1 MSNVIKLYPKNAA
14 ENIDNVLEQAVGQYD
29 DAIIIGWSKDGVL
42 CARSSSGL
50 KASEILWLVEIFKRA
65 LMSGEY
71 SDDAA

>member
-42 CARSSSGL
+42 DARSSSGL